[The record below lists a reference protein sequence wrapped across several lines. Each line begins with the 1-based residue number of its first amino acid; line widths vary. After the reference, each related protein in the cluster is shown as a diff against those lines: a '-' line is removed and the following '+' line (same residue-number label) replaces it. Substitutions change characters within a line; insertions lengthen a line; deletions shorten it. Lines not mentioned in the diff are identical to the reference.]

1 MAKKQTKRQ
10 RKFQAKG
17 GAKGRL
23 EKGIVLS
30 KSRTGKKRKPIAQ
43 RSNED
48 SAAQTKRSKTEAPTD
63 KPDRSDGLLSRNNL
77 GDLDIDSF
85 FQQFAD
91 ERVPDDGDDD
101 TASRS
106 EAEIDADTA
115 KDDSSPKMDKL
126 SSNSSSDSES
136 DGDED
141 DRLKEVDE
149 EEDEEDI
156 KAAERSLKDEMA
168 KMKQSDPE
176 FHDFLEE
183 NEKSLLQFGDDEDD
197 EVDMDQEGAD
207 DVHAASGKVSQ
218 SKPET
223 HLTPKLLA
231 SIAKGAFQ
239 QHSVK
244 CLKRIIAAYRS
255 ACHLSDDADSDG
267 KSRPGESGQKYLID
281 SSKVFDKLM
290 LLCLNRCHK
299 EFHHHLLSDE
309 KHKNEKDAVVA
320 DNEAEESDQNKPIN
334 PKTLENSTSWSD
346 LRSVLLSFF
355 RSTLHVLAD
364 AKDPE
369 LLSFVLKALSNY
381 TRYLTPFP
389 RVAEAF
395 LKSMTSLWSA
405 PLDASENYQVVRVH
419 AFLRIRQLALTQP
432 YPFIEDCLK
441 KTYLA
446 YAKRSKFGGS
456 SQQSLPTLTFMGNCL
471 VELYGLDFDSSYQHA
486 FVYIRQLALLL
497 RTALQKKTP
506 EALQQ
511 VYCWQYIHCLKL
523 WVAVLSMASPAD
535 DGLQMRSLVYPL
547 TEIILGTVRLVPSP
561 VRHLPLRFHCIRLL
575 QQLAASTEVFIPT
588 TSLLLDCLEWKEWSL
603 SPKKSKARALTRG
616 VQLNSILKFSKDDP
630 LRTHEQLEA
639 AANEFFLLLQ
649 REIEL
654 YRYSAGFPEF
664 AIRIVTRLRQF
675 SRETRNPRFRAHA
688 KSCLDV
694 CDKYSKFAV
703 MARTKLNEAPK
714 DVTLLECLKPISEKS
729 MRQRHESAVEKE
741 NAALEATR
749 LSSVLSSTSHSKNTD
764 EASVGDDSADT
775 SKDST
780 DTEQPKKKRPNKS
793 TVPKKKA
800 PISRSVLEKQIMD
813 DHELMGQ
820 QDEVDEGVN
829 WLDDL

>member
-1 MAKKQTKRQ
+1 MGKKQTKRQ

-17 GAKGRL
+17 GAKGQL
-23 EKGIVLS
+23 EKGITLS
-30 KSRTGKKRKPIAQ
+30 KSRTGKKRKPTPQ

-48 SAAQTKRSKTEAPTD
+48 GAAGTKRNKTDASTE
-63 KPDRSDGLLSRNNL
+63 KLDRSDGLLSRNNL
-77 GDLDIDSF
+77 GDLDIESF

-91 ERVPDDGDDD
+91 DPVHHGDDTASQSGSEINADAAKQDTAATKDGLASSCSSESDSDGDDD
-101 TASRS
+101 DRQK
-106 EAEIDADTA
+106 E
-115 KDDSSPKMDKL
+115 DDSE
-126 SSNSSSDSES
+126 NE
-136 DGDED
+136 ED
-141 DRLKEVDE
+141 
-149 EEDEEDI
+149 DEEDI
-156 KAAERSLKDEMA
+156 EAAERNLKEEMA

-176 FHDFLEE
+176 FHEFLEE
-183 NEKSLLQFGDDEDD
+183 NEESLLQFGDDDDDKVDIDEED
-197 EVDMDQEGAD
+197 GA
-207 DVHAASGKVSQ
+207 HGASGKSSP
-218 SKPET
+218 SKSEI

-231 SIAKGAFQ
+231 SLAKGAFQ

-244 CLKRIIAAYRS
+244 NLKRIIAAYRS

-267 KSRPGESGQKYLID
+267 RSRPGESGQKYLID

-299 EFHHHLLSDE
+299 EFRHHLLLDE
-309 KHKNEKDAVVA
+309 KHKNNAVGKDAAVSSNDA
-320 DNEAEESDQNKPIN
+320 DEPDQNKPIN
-334 PKTLENSTSWSD
+334 PKTLENSSSWSD
-346 LRSVLLSFF
+346 LRSILLSFF
-355 RSTLHVLAD
+355 RSTLHVLDD

-389 RVAEAF
+389 RIAEAF

-405 PLDASENYQVVRVH
+405 PLDVSESYQVVRVH

-535 DGLQMRSLVYPL
+535 DGLLMRSLVYPL

-588 TSLLLDCLEWKEWSL
+588 TSLLLDCLDWKEWLL

-616 VQLNSILKFSKDDP
+616 VQLNSMLKFSKDDP

-639 AANEFFLLLQ
+639 AGSELFLLLQ

-675 SRETRNPRFRAHA
+675 SKETRNPRFRAHA

-694 CDKYSKFAV
+694 CDKYTKFAV
-703 MARTKLNEAPK
+703 LARSKLNEAPK
-714 DVTLLECLKPISEKS
+714 DVKLLECLKPVSEQN
-729 MRQRHESAVEKE
+729 MRQRHDSALEKE
-741 NAALEATR
+741 NAALEVSR
-749 LSSVLSSTSHSKNTD
+749 LSFASTSQSKSTD
-764 EASVGDDSADT
+764 EASVEGDDTDASE
-775 SKDST
+775 DST
-780 DTEQPKKKRPNKS
+780 DAVQRKKEKSNKS
-793 TVPKKKA
+793 KAQKKKA
-800 PISRSVLEKQIMD
+800 PINRSVLEKQMMD
-813 DHELMGQ
+813 DNELMGQ